1 MRNNIFIYLLY
12 ITLNYKVE
20 TYIYYS
26 HNIALTNILNFSKL
40 AFYCYSFKVNSTSLS
55 VIIPCYNEI
64 STIEIVLKRVL
75 NGPITPQEIIVV
87 DDGSTDGTREF
98 LQAHETDFNLT
109 LCFHAK
115 NQGKG
120 RALKTGFDK
129 ESSDIIIIQDAD
141 LEYAPENYPD
151 LLKPILDN
159 HADVVYGS
167 RLTRAKLVK
176 IVGFPNYIGNKI
188 FTFFF
193 NFLFNTI
200 FTDIAT
206 GYKVFKKNII
216 KNIEIKSD
224 GFEIEPEITAKIA
237 KNKKINIYEVPITI
251 YSRSI
256 ADGKKV
262 RWWDFFIYLYTMIKW
277 RIFK

>member
-1 MRNNIFIYLLY
+1 M
-12 ITLNYKVE
+12 YK
-20 TYIYYS
+20 T
-26 HNIALTNILNFSKL
+26 
-40 AFYCYSFKVNSTSLS
+40 LS
-55 VIIPCYNEI
+55 VIIPVYNEKN
-64 STIEIVLKRVL
+64 TIEKCISRVINSNTCGL
-75 NGPITPQEIIVV
+75 ELEIIIS
-87 DDGSTDGTREF
+87 DNNSTDGTKEI
-98 LQAHETDFNLT
+98 LQKIKDKKIKIFYKS
-109 LCFHAK
+109 K
-115 NQGKG
+115 NTGKG
-120 RALKTGFDK
+120 ANMKNGLKEANG
-129 ESSDIIIIQDAD
+129 DIILFQDAD
-141 LEYAPENYPD
+141 LEYSPENYPD

-216 KNIEIKSD
+216 KTIEIKSD
-224 GFEIEPEITAKIA
+224 GFEIEPEITAKISKD
-237 KNKKINIYEVPITI
+237 KNINIYEVPITI

-256 ADGKKV
+256 DEGKKV
-262 RWWDFFIYLYTMIKW
+262 RWWDFFIYLYTMLKW
-277 RIFK
+277 RVLK